1 VSVSV
6 YWTILRATG
15 RELAA
20 LQEKHTETLAQALS
34 DAAGLFRCELR
45 DVQEQQ
51 QAAEEEL
58 RFNMEQSS
66 QQIQVQ
72 CWVNKIVQYCCYR
85 ES

>member
-1 VSVSV
+1 VAVAV
-6 YWTILRATG
+6 AVTTICHTG

-20 LQEKHTETLAQALS
+20 LQEKNTEMLAQALS

-58 RFNMEQSS
+58 RFTVEQSS
-66 QQIQVQ
+66 RQIQVL
-72 CWVNKIVQYCCYR
+72 CWVGKMVRI
-85 ES
+85 

>member
-1 VSVSV
+1 MTVTV
-6 YWTILRATG
+6 TTLCPTG

-34 DAAGLFRCELR
+34 DAAALFRCELR

-58 RFNMEQSS
+58 KFTMEQSG

-72 CWVNKIVQYCCYR
+72 CWVDKIEQWY
-85 ES
+85 